1 MRYCHQN
8 NDFMTLYNQYIPRHQ
23 SVGELAAKLHQTQ
36 ALHPCQTK
44 SVDWVIFRKN
54 TGQPAGIANLVD
66 INLSHRRAE
75 FLIGLPDSE
84 DRTRGIALEA
94 TLLVLDYVFNQV
106 KLNKLI
112 AHVYAHNTFSQK
124 NIVAL
129 GFTQESYLREH
140 LVDTHGNLLDVYGN
154 GMTMRDFHSNPRISK
169 LSIRTLGRDITVV

>member
-1 MRYCHQN
+1 
-8 NDFMTLYNQYIPRHQ
+8 MTLYNQYIPRHQ
-23 SVGELAAKLHQTQ
+23 PADELAEKLRQTQ

-44 SVDWVIFRKN
+44 SADWVIFRKN

-94 TLLVLDYVFNQV
+94 TLLVLDYVFNRV

-112 AHVYAHNTFSQK
+112 AHVYAHNAFSQK
-124 NIVAL
+124 NALAL
-129 GFTQESYLREH
+129 GFTQECYLREH
-140 LVDTHGNLLDVYGN
+140 LVDPHGNLLDVYGN
-154 GMTMRDFHSNPRISK
+154 GMTMRDFHSSPRISK
-169 LSIRTLGRDITVV
+169 LSLRILGRDITVV